1 MQSKPIPKYDTLF
14 VDEAQDLLDSEI
26 RLIEAVSNSVF
37 FVGDDRQK
45 IFEDAAGL
53 DALEKAVPNLQRRS
67 LPFHYRIVRE
77 ICEMADRILIPA
89 GGNAL
94 AATAHY
100 DGPTPGRITVDGPYS
115 ADRQIELACERL
127 RDQIR
132 VYADMIAQGDRLG
145 LVVPRKADRDEV
157 YSAFEADPALRGKS
171 QIVRAR
177 DGSGGDQHVTAI
189 DIDRPILILTA
200 QGVKGL
206 EFRALQ
212 WLFADKDQKYAT
224 PERVYTVV
232 TRAKTSLDVYF
243 TSNTPQQIAK
253 SYAPPSDGGIW

>member
-1 MQSKPIPKYDTLF
+1 MRSAAIPKYDILF
-14 VDEAQDLLDSEI
+14 VDEAQDLLESEVE
-26 RLIEAVSNSVF
+26 LIEAVSNNLF
-37 FVGDDRQK
+37 LVGDDRQR

-53 DALEKAVPNLQRRS
+53 EVLERKVSSLKVCN

-77 ICEMADRILIPA
+77 ICEMADRILTPT

-100 DGPTPGRITVDGPYS
+100 EGPAPGRISVEGPHS
-115 ADRQIELACERL
+115 PDQQITLACERL
-127 RDQIR
+127 RDQVR
-132 VYADMIAQGDRLG
+132 VYADLIAQGDRLG
-145 LVVPRKADRDEV
+145 VVVPRKADRDDV
-157 YSAFEADPALRGKS
+157 FAALEADPSLRGKS

-177 DGSGGDQHVTAI
+177 DGSEGDRHTTAI
-189 DIDRPILILTA
+189 DVDRPILILTT

-212 WLFADKDQKYAT
+212 WLFADKDEKYAT

-232 TRAKTSLDVYF
+232 TRAKTSLDIYY
-243 TSNTPQQIAK
+243 TARMPQQIAK
-253 SYAPPSDGGIW
+253 SYSPPSDGGIW